1 MAGSTITP
9 DVRHNTAYTFL
20 SAQHYGLKVQT
31 GVYTPST
38 GTTQYTT
45 VGDAITIPGIGTP
58 IVVLFSAPKVNSLTG
73 PSTETLFYGYDF
85 VSKSVRWYGSSTGG
99 TPVEK
104 TTGLSAEGYTAQYVA
119 IGFV

>member
-9 DVRHNTAYTFL
+9 DVHHNTAYSFM

-45 VGDAITIPGIGTP
+45 AGDAITIPGIGTP
-58 IVVLFSAPKVNSLTG
+58 IGVWFTAPKVGSLTAA
-73 PSTETLFYGYDF
+73 STEILSYQYDT
-85 VSKSVRWYGSSTGG
+85 VNKSVRWYGTSTGG
-99 TPVEK
+99 TLER
-104 TTGLSAEGYTAQYVA
+104 TTAESCEGYTAQYVA
-119 IGFV
+119 FGFY